1 MKKSCWALILLCIF
15 VFSNTAWAELTSKEK
30 KELKATYK
38 TILVKKKGPFTINY
52 CTCVNGKLAPVAD
65 KNLRIRANPCG
76 QLMGVG
82 QLFCSAYRN
91 DLAKKLAQ
99 HGLYV
104 ANIFSNEVFLWDKHK
119 DHHRLAKGFV
129 LEKFYMET
137 HPKSKLTMSRA
148 YGGISGAE
156 FEVKYAPI
164 FFSKYYALKDWTDFR
179 HYLLQYELQRRFF
192 LKSNMSLIN
201 DIRNLSLVVYR
212 SYPPFKPVK
221 DLLHNRLSPG
231 LIPMIED
238 FQKKHPQDKKNA
250 KNYKKLIAY
259 VKQMTLVDKKG
270 LKEYISKISDESI
283 KQRIGLVLK
292 ISDNSPLKLLY
303 NLADLVVASRGIVA
317 ARKVQPE
324 EAVELMNLSI
334 SANLL
339 IHVTAARLMEQGKEW
354 SAKELLGIL
363 RDLMAG
369 SYGAG
374 LMSRREY
381 NTAMALVKDL
391 LNAKDLTIGDIYKTL
406 NRLTRVVEW
415 AQASIQT
422 SFWDVW
428 EPWTYL
434 LPDVQHITDDIIR
447 SSPLMAY
454 AALIKSLRGNLLSKL
469 SLEHHVLGKAYTEG
483 VRALNPGLALG
494 PLAFFHDKEEYTRDN
509 VLALET
515 TNAELEPVAGIITKD
530 EGNVVSHVQLLAR
543 SLGVPNAV
551 FLNNLYKRLE
561 SVKGKPLF
569 YAITPM
575 GRIILKEADKM
586 DAADNL
592 ILAEYEKNKKRV
604 GDADVKGQSQKLTI
618 DAKRL
623 NLAETRV
630 LGLDKIRRKDSG
642 AICGPKAA
650 FLGELKHHFPDNVV
664 RGAVIPFGVYA
675 GHFKKCKV
683 AIPDTLKNKSIAARA
698 GMPLGDFVRKTYDVF
713 FNKMLKNP
721 KLSSTQL
728 AQWIKPRLDIIRHSI
743 LQITLDPSFVQAL
756 KKELAAQGLFADQ
769 NMEVL
774 RGVFVRSDTNVEDM
788 PNFSG
793 AGLNLTI
800 FNLMAFSDVLKGI
813 KRVWASPFT
822 YRSFSW
828 RQSVISDPNLVF
840 PSIVVLES
848 VSSEKSGVLITAD
861 VDTGDQSKMTIATA
875 EGVGGTVDGSPAETL
890 LYSRGKALLLAQFK
904 SPTRRMLIITGR
916 GGSQMVPSTG
926 SEKVLTDQELKALI
940 SAAEKIK
947 QDFAPE
953 KSGEGE
959 TLPWDIEYGFAKGH
973 LYLFQ
978 TRAFAGSS
986 DIRNLPALAALDK
999 GIREKQGQ
1007 PFSLEEKIK
1016 WQQ

>member
-1 MKKSCWALILLCIF
+1 
-15 VFSNTAWAELTSKEK
+15 
-30 KELKATYK
+30 
-38 TILVKKKGPFTINY
+38 
-52 CTCVNGKLAPVAD
+52 
-65 KNLRIRANPCG
+65 R
-76 QLMGVG
+76 
-82 QLFCSAYRN
+82 
-91 DLAKKLAQ
+91 
-99 HGLYV
+99 
-104 ANIFSNEVFLWDKHK
+104 
-119 DHHRLAKGFV
+119 GFV

-137 HPKSKLTMSRA
+137 HPKSKLTLSRA

-164 FFSKYYALKDWTDFR
+164 FFSKYYALQDWTDFR

-250 KNYKKLIAY
+250 GNYKKLIAY

-270 LKEYISKISDESI
+270 LKEYIPKVSDAGI
-283 KQRIGLVLK
+283 KQRILSVLK
-292 ISDNSPLKLLY
+292 TPDNSPLKLLA

-317 ARKVQPE
+317 AKQIRPE
-324 EAVELMNLSI
+324 EAVELVNLAI

-339 IHVTAARLMEQGKEW
+339 IHVTAAKLMEQGKAW
-354 SAKELLGIL
+354 SARELLGIL

-374 LMSRREY
+374 LMSLREY
-381 NTAMALVKDL
+381 NTAMALVNDL
-391 LNAKDLTIGDIYKTL
+391 LDAEGLTIGEMYRTL

-428 EPWTYL
+428 EPWTCL
-434 LPDVQHITDDIIR
+434 FPVQHITDDIIR

-454 AALIKSLRGNLLSKL
+454 AALIKSLRGHLLGKL
-469 SLEHHVLGKAYTEG
+469 SLEHHVLGRAYTEG

-509 VLALET
+509 ILALET

-551 FLNNLYKRLE
+551 FLNDLYKRLD

-575 GRIILKEADKM
+575 GRIIVKEADNM
-586 DAADNL
+586 DATDRL

-604 GDADVKGQSQKLTI
+604 GDGDVKGQSQKLAI

-650 FLGELKHHFPDNVV
+650 FLGELKH
-664 RGAVIPFGVYA
+664 
-675 GHFKKCKV
+675 
-683 AIPDTLKNKSIAARA
+683 
-698 GMPLGDFVRKTYDVF
+698 
-713 FNKMLKNP
+713 
-721 KLSSTQL
+721 
-728 AQWIKPRLDIIRHSI
+728 
-743 LQITLDPSFVQAL
+743 
-756 KKELAAQGLFADQ
+756 
-769 NMEVL
+769 
-774 RGVFVRSDTNVEDM
+774 
-788 PNFSG
+788 
-793 AGLNLTI
+793 
-800 FNLMAFSDVLKGI
+800 
-813 KRVWASPFT
+813 
-822 YRSFSW
+822 
-828 RQSVISDPNLVF
+828 
-840 PSIVVLES
+840 
-848 VSSEKSGVLITAD
+848 
-861 VDTGDQSKMTIATA
+861 
-875 EGVGGTVDGSPAETL
+875 
-890 LYSRGKALLLAQFK
+890 
-904 SPTRRMLIITGR
+904 
-916 GGSQMVPSTG
+916 
-926 SEKVLTDQELKALI
+926 
-940 SAAEKIK
+940 
-947 QDFAPE
+947 
-953 KSGEGE
+953 
-959 TLPWDIEYGFAKGH
+959 
-973 LYLFQ
+973 
-978 TRAFAGSS
+978 
-986 DIRNLPALAALDK
+986 
-999 GIREKQGQ
+999 
-1007 PFSLEEKIK
+1007 
-1016 WQQ
+1016 